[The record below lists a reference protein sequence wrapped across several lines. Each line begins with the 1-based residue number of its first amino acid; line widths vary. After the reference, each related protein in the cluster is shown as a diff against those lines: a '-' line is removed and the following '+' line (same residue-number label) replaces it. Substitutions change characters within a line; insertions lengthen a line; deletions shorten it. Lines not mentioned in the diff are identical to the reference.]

1 MLCVMMQTIE
11 DAGKSEQQVLE
22 QLLLQIAAGDRE
34 ALAAL
39 YHRTR
44 AAVYAMTLS
53 LLKNAD
59 DAADATQDAFVRIW
73 DAAPQYRA
81 KGTPMAWILTV
92 AKNLALMRLR
102 EHGRRGELSED
113 EWQALPAAAAAL
125 SAEERDLLQNALAQL
140 SDEERRV
147 VLLHTAAGLKHRE
160 IASLLELPL
169 PTVLSKYHRAI
180 KKLQKYAKGD
190 EPS

>member
-1 MLCVMMQTIE
+1 MLSVMMQTIE
-11 DAGKSEQQVLE
+11 DNGRQEQQ
-22 QLLLQIAAGDRE
+22 LLDRLLREIAAGDKE
-34 ALAAL
+34 ALAEL

-59 DAADATQDAFVRIW
+59 DAHDATQDTFVLIW
-73 DAAPQYRA
+73 DNAPQYRA

-102 EHGRRGELSED
+102 QHSRHAELADS
-113 EWQALPAAAAAL
+113 EWQAIPAVLPAV
-125 SAEERDLLQNALAQL
+125 SHEDRDLLQNALGQL
-140 SDEERRV
+140 GDEERRI

-169 PTVLSKYHRAI
+169 STVLSKYHRAI
-180 KKLQKYAKGD
+180 KKLKNYAKG
-190 EPS
+190 EGNS